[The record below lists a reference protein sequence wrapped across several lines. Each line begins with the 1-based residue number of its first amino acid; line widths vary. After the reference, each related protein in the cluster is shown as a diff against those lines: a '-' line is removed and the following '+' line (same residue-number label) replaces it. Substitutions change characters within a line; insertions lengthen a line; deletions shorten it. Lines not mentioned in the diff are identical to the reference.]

1 MSWIKD
7 NKFIVALGGGTLA
20 GAILLFFAGYQGS
33 SHYTQA
39 KEKFDVAAAEAAD
52 FEKLAI
58 YPKPENRDAKRKAL
72 ESYRHSVESLQ
83 AAFSPFQPKQITN
96 ITPQEFTTHLLAANT
111 EVRKAFEDAGTTVP
125 EAFLVGFEGYK
136 TSLAPANTT
145 GVLDYQ
151 LGSIKNLLLALA
163 KTKPSSLNNL
173 HRPALPEE
181 ESQTYASSATAAAR
195 PFPLE
200 ITFGGTE
207 KSARAF
213 LSSITKPE
221 NQFVV
226 IRSLRITNEKK
237 DPPRTA
243 DAKFDRPVA
252 IEAAA
257 PGSALGGGFVLPGD
271 PVTTPVAA
279 PVAEAPKAADTS
291 RILAQVLGNE
301 QVHVFL
307 RLDVLQFLPAKKLP

>member
-7 NKFIVALGGGTLA
+7 NKFIAALGGGTLA
-20 GAILLFFAGYQGS
+20 GAILLFLAGSQGS
-33 SHYTQA
+33 SRYAQA
-39 KEKFDVAAAEAAD
+39 KEKFDAAAADAAG
-52 FEKLAI
+52 FEQLAL
-58 YPKPENRDAKRKAL
+58 YPTAANRDAKRRAL
-72 ESYRHSVESLQ
+72 DGYRQSVESLQ
-83 AAFSPFQPKQITN
+83 TAFAPFRPKEITN
-96 ITPQEFTTHLLAANT
+96 ISPQEFTTRVLAANT
-111 EVRKAFEDAGTTVP
+111 EVRKAFEDAGATVP
-125 EAFLVGFEGYK
+125 EAFFVGFEAYK
-136 TSLAPANTT
+136 AALAPAKTT

-151 LGSIKNLLLALA
+151 LASIKHLMLELA
-163 KTKPSSLNNL
+163 KAKPAGLKNL

-181 ESQTYASSATAAAR
+181 EGKESTPSGVAR

-200 ITFGGTE
+200 ITFVGPE
-207 KSARAF
+207 KSAREF

-243 DAKFDRPVA
+243 DAKFDKP
-252 IEAAA
+252 AA
-257 PGSALGGGFVLPGD
+257 SAKAGTAADAFAGGFVLPGD
-271 PVTTPVAA
+271 DAAA
-279 PVAEAPKAADTS
+279 PATAPAAEAPKPADTG

-301 QVHVFL
+301 QVQVFL